1 LTSINDLSNSKIE
14 NSLYTN
20 KSNNNTNS
28 ERKAYPLPIKLMHKK
43 LQSENKEK
51 LIKRL
56 NMINE
61 KLEPQF
67 RLSQID
73 MEDLINS
80 KTLSHSFATEAKTN

>member
-1 LTSINDLSNSKIE
+1 
-14 NSLYTN
+14 
-20 KSNNNTNS
+20 
-28 ERKAYPLPIKLMHKK
+28 MHKK

-80 KTLSHSFATEAKTN
+80 KTLSHSFATEAKTNWVSEEAGEEVLRRRIKEQRRLEYWRRRVKVDF